1 MAYNSADG
9 IYTVPESGIYV
20 FTWTIYGWAHT
31 QATTELMINSAVA
44 GKSLADSQEIY
55 DIHTSTGI
63 TVASVNMGDHVYV
76 KFSATY
82 LRGRLETSHG
92 HSTFSGWKLD

>member
-1 MAYNSADG
+1 MG
-9 IYTVPESGIYV
+9 YTVHESGIYV
-20 FTWTIYGWAHT
+20 FTWTIYGFSRT
-31 QATTELMINSAVA
+31 TATTELMINSLVA
-44 GKSLADSQEIY
+44 KTLADSQEIN

-63 TVASVNMGDHVYV
+63 TVANVNMGDHVYV

-82 LRGRLETSHG
+82 LKGRLETSYG